1 MAGRRTILTRE
12 MIDRIAE
19 IMAAGNYI
27 CVACDYLGISKGS
40 YHAWV
45 VRGEKEAARIE
56 DGGEPDPD
64 EAIFVEFLNAV
75 TRARSRAEIQ
85 SVARIRKAAEEDWKA
100 DAWYLERSHLQ
111 RWGRTKVDVEHSGTI
126 ERKVYHVR
134 FEGDPED
141 EDDASE

>member
-1 MAGRRTILTRE
+1 MAGRRTILNRE

-45 VRGEKEAARIE
+45 VRGEKEAARIDE
-56 DGGEPDPD
+56 GGEPDPD

-111 RWGRTKVDVEHSGTI
+111 RWGRTKVDVEHSGSIGTTVYQVTI
-126 ERKVYHVR
+126 D
-134 FEGDPED
+134 GDDDDEQED
-141 EDDASE
+141 V